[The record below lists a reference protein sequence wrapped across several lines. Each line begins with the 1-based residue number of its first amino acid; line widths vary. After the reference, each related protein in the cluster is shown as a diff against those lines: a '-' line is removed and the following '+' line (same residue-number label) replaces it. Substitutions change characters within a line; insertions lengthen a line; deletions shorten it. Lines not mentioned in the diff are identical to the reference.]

1 MATTA
6 RHSRTAYGE
15 DQFGFF
21 IDDTDDAT
29 NRAATRHPA
38 VQMQI
43 QSLAFQTDIGIR
55 RLAGATVTDHDD
67 HLVVK
72 TPANP
77 NYWWGNF
84 ILLSGPPA
92 AGAAGDVGTMFSGA
106 FPGAAHIALGVDG
119 TAGETGDPATLAELG
134 VDVETNHVLETAALR
149 EPDPPAGGPVLR
161 RLSDHGDWAQA
172 VDVRLE
178 VYEEAENDAHRVFV
192 ERQFAESRQ
201 ICERG
206 DGGWFGAFADGRLVA
221 TLGLIRA
228 LPGTGRYQGVET
240 LEPYRRRGLAARL
253 LYEASRWGAGSLDMT
268 RFVICA
274 DPEYHAL
281 RLYEALGFTV
291 IERQVQ
297 LQRPPS
303 DA

>member
-1 MATTA
+1 
-6 RHSRTAYGE
+6 
-15 DQFGFF
+15 
-21 IDDTDDAT
+21 
-29 NRAATRHPA
+29 
-38 VQMQI
+38 MQI
-43 QSLAFQTDIGIR
+43 QSLAFQTDLGIR
-55 RLAGATVTDHDD
+55 RLAGAAVTDHDD
-67 HLVVK
+67 YLVVE

-84 ILLSGPPA
+84 ILLSAPPA
-92 AGAAGDVGTMFSGA
+92 AGEADDLRAMFA
-106 FPGAAHIALGVDG
+106 ETFPEAAHIAFGVDG
-119 TAGETGDPATLAELG
+119 ADGESGDPTTLKDLG
-134 VDVETNHVLETAALR
+134 VDVETNHVLETAAVR
-149 EPDPPAGGPVLR
+149 EPDPPVGGPVLR
-161 RLSDHGDWAQA
+161 RLSDDDWAQA

-178 VYEEAENDAHRVFV
+178 VYEEAENDEHRAFV

-228 LPGTGRYQGVET
+228 LPGTGRYQAVET

-253 LYEASRWGAGSLDMT
+253 LYEASRWGAESLDMT

-274 DPEYHAL
+274 DPGYHAL
-281 RLYEALGFTV
+281 RLYEALGFTM

-297 LQRPPS
+297 LQRPP
-303 DA
+303 AGA